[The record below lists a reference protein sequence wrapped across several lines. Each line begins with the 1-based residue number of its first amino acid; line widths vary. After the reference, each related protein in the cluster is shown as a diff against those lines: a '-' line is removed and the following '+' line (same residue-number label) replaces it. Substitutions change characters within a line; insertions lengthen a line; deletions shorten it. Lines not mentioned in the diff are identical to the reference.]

1 MNLARAALICALFFV
16 DVHVHA
22 AEHAKSETAEDCWGK
37 TLPCAIQSSQHRRE
51 LKAQGFAMT
60 LAPNSIAEQR
70 DAKTVQLVKGSFYL
84 EVDGVVKF
92 NTPYAEIR
100 CPAECKGIFSRT
112 QKELEMKAL
121 EGQWVIKRLGDK
133 QEYAL
138 RAGLQVKVS
147 EVEENGM
154 AEMEFPQGL
163 PFEST
168 VKEWAKFYSGDFKD
182 FKASV
187 TVFRQAW
194 QEAIEQVSQSQLEN
208 ATRSIA
214 SHQSELDK
222 QRAAKAA
229 AEREDAELRKL
240 FREKN
245 NFQP

>member
-1 MNLARAALICALFFV
+1 MISARAALVCALFFI
-16 DVHVHA
+16 DVKVHA
-22 AEHAKSETAEDCWGK
+22 EEDCWGK
-37 TLPCAIQSSQHRRE
+37 TLPCAIQATRQRRD
-51 LKAQGFAMT
+51 LKAQGFTMA
-60 LAPNSIAEQR
+60 LAPHSIAEQR
-70 DAKTVQLVKGSFYL
+70 DAKTVQLVQGEFFL
-84 EVDGVVKF
+84 TVEGLVKF

-100 CPAECKGIFSRT
+100 CSNECKGIFNRNDKSIDI
-112 QKELEMKAL
+112 KAL
-121 EGQWVIKRLGDK
+121 EGQWVIKRVGER

-138 RAGLQVKVS
+138 RAGLQVKIS

-163 PFEST
+163 PFNST
-168 VKEWAKFYSGDFKD
+168 VKEWAKFYSGDFRE
-182 FKASV
+182 FKAEV
-187 TVFRQAW
+187 AVFRQAW
-194 QEAIEQVSQSQLEN
+194 QEAIEQVSQAQRET

-245 NFQP
+245 NLQP